1 MVWEIPTQVRATVLC
16 ANSVYDLDH
25 VTAEHGWAVWLE
37 TSAGRFLSDTGP
49 GRPLL
54 PNAGRFGISLANA
67 RAHLAQPPSRRPS
80 GRPPRCH
87 ALDLPI
93 VAGDSISV
101 MPTPIYSK
109 QVSVRMKASWSS

>member
-54 PNAGRFGISLANA
+54 PVPAASGS
-67 RAHLAQPPSRRPS
+67 PSRTPGPILLS
-80 GRPPRCH
+80 HHHGDQ
-87 ALDLPI
+87 AGGLLD
-93 VAGDSISV
+93 AMRSIS
-101 MPTPIYSK
+101 
-109 QVSVRMKASWSS
+109 R